1 MKKLTITAATVSAL
15 AATTLGLAG
24 AAAAAPTGNANAQS
38 LQTQLQDSGYD
49 GEFNGSITAPLADC
63 LVTGEHP
70 YVTEPEP
77 AGEFETVYID
87 VSCPPTN
94 D

>member
-1 MKKLTITAATVSAL
+1 LARAAP
-15 AATTLGLAG
+15 
-24 AAAAAPTGNANAQS
+24 AAPTGNANAQS
-38 LQTQLQDSGYD
+38 LQTQLQDSGYEV
-49 GEFNGSITAPLADC
+49 EFNGSITAPLADC

-70 YVTEPEP
+70 YVTAPEP
-77 AGEFETVYID
+77 AGGFETVYID